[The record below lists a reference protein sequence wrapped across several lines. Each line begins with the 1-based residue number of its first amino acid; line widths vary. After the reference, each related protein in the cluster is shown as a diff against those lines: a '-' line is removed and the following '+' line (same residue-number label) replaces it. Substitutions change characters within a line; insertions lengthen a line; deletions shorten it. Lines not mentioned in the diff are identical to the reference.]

1 MQVIVA
7 VVVQRHFSR
16 IQLSSVWFIGSHQ
29 SQREWS
35 TNRILG
41 RVVRPIASESYCT
54 TEFFRGRCH
63 ADGCVMTMTP
73 IPVAQSSVCMALWRD
88 FMNDESSEEPKA
100 TPVPLSASARRVL
113 GVLVE
118 KAKTTPDNY
127 PLTLAG
133 IVTGSNQKSN
143 RDPKMDLDEE
153 DVLLALDELRKVGA
167 AREVQGSGR
176 AIKYRH
182 AAYDWL
188 DVDGA
193 GSAVMTELLL
203 RGPQTLGELRTR
215 ASRMHPFPELSI
227 LKTVVSGLAEKGLVE
242 SLTPP
247 GRGQTFSHTLYPP
260 QERQYLNAKLEK
272 QSAAKSSPSKT
283 DGPDTN
289 RTAVD
294 QLLDRLESVNN
305 RIDTLEKRLAELENP
320 NSSD

>member
-1 MQVIVA
+1 
-7 VVVQRHFSR
+7 
-16 IQLSSVWFIGSHQ
+16 
-29 SQREWS
+29 
-35 TNRILG
+35 
-41 RVVRPIASESYCT
+41 
-54 TEFFRGRCH
+54 
-63 ADGCVMTMTP
+63 
-73 IPVAQSSVCMALWRD
+73 
-88 FMNDESSEEPKA
+88 MNDESADEPKA
-100 TPVPLSASARRVL
+100 SPVPLSAAARRVL

-127 PLTLAG
+127 PLTLSG

-143 RDPKMDLDEE
+143 RDPKMDLDE
-153 DVLLALDELRKVGA
+153 DDALLALDELRQVGA

-215 ASRMHPFPELSI
+215 ASRMHPFPDLNTMKS
-227 LKTVVSGLAEKGLVE
+227 VVSGLAEKGLVE

-247 GRGQTFSHTLYPP
+247 GRGQTFTHSLYPP

-272 QSAAKSSPSKT
+272 QNAAKSPIATTEILDS
-283 DGPDTN
+283 N

-294 QLLDRLESVNN
+294 QLLDRLESVNG

-320 NSSD
+320 NAQD